1 MDIGGLQKCSLIDY
15 PGELSAIIFTR
26 GCNFRCPYCYN
37 SELVLPEKYSPLI
50 PEEEIFSFLEKRRGK
65 LDAVAIT
72 GGEPCIQPDLPEFM
86 RELKDMGY
94 KVKLDTNGSCP
105 GALEK
110 VLPLVDYI
118 AMDVKAPPEKYSYI
132 AGADVNIDDI
142 KKSIRLI
149 INSGKE
155 HEFRTTV
162 FRGCFRAGD
171 FKKIGEMIEGANK
184 HYIQNFLPSGKVL
197 SEGLESCSD
206 EELESFRDVLEGFA
220 GECGVR

>member
-15 PGELSAIIFTR
+15 PGEVSAIIFTR

-50 PEEEIFSFLEKRRGK
+50 PAEEIFSFLEKRRGK

-72 GGEPCIQPDLPEFM
+72 GGEPCIQPDLPGFI
-86 RELKDMGY
+86 RKLKKMGY
-94 KVKLDTNGSCP
+94 KVKIDTNGSCP
-105 GALEK
+105 GVLEK

-118 AMDVKAPPEKYSYI
+118 AMDVKAPPEKYSCI

-162 FRGCFRAGD
+162 FRGGPTEEDFR
-171 FKKIGEMIEGANK
+171 KIGKMVEGAKK

-206 EELESFRDVLEGFA
+206 GELEGYKKTLEGFV
-220 GECGVR
+220 GERGVR